1 MFVLDG
7 IAALISAFAFAR
19 RLLVIED
26 IEQGD
31 FTDDLFRRAEDADD
45 LVDTT
50 GVIFLLLLLATAV
63 LFIIWMSRAARNN
76 EALGRDLPRLSA
88 GWAVGGWFIPLANFV
103 IPVLI
108 MQDLW
113 RGSNASIPRG
123 DMRWRIANRSA
134 LVGWWWGTFVLT
146 FLRIGPGDGAADSV
160 DLDQLRATDFLGLFG
175 MLFAAA
181 SAVLAILVV
190 RRVADRQEA
199 TLRAQQAAWTGAH
212 AATRA

>member
-1 MFVLDG
+1 
-7 IAALISAFAFAR
+7 
-19 RLLVIED
+19 
-26 IEQGD
+26 
-31 FTDDLFRRAEDADD
+31 
-45 LVDTT
+45 
-50 GVIFLLLLLATAV
+50 V